1 MNRACAA
8 IVLTGFLFMGS
19 ACTAVAPKTQAAST
33 VDAGAKAAATPAEP
47 TSEQRLAEAKKQ
59 LADWPNL
66 ARYHGDNE
74 TVAKPAK
81 GEQRV
86 VFMGDSITDF
96 WGRGQGVF
104 FPDKPYINR
113 GISGQTTPQ
122 MLVRFR
128 ADVVALNPKAVVIL
142 VGTNDIAGNTGKES
156 VQMIEDNLASMVD
169 IARANHIKVILATV
183 LPVSDYFDPNQ
194 SRNRP
199 PETIKELNAW
209 IRDYTR
215 REHLVLLDYYP
226 AMLDEQGVFK
236 KSLTFDGLHP
246 NAAGYDVMRPL
257 AAKAIAK
264 ALGK

>member
-8 IVLTGFLFMGS
+8 FALAAFVLMGS
-19 ACTAVAPKTQAAST
+19 ACTTVAPKSQAAST
-33 VDAGAKAAATPAEP
+33 VDANAKAAAAPAVP
-47 TSEQRLAEAKKQ
+47 TSEQRLAEARKQ
-59 LADWPNL
+59 LADWPQL
-66 ARYHGDNE
+66 ARYHADNE

-81 GEQRV
+81 GEKRV

-96 WGRGQGVF
+96 WGRSQGVF

-128 ADVVALNPKAVVIL
+128 ADVVALDPKAVVIL
-142 VGTNDIAGNTGKES
+142 AGTNDIAGNTGKAS

-169 IARANHIKVILATV
+169 IARANHIKVVLATV

-194 SRNRP
+194 SKNRP
-199 PETIKELNAW
+199 PETIKELNTW
-209 IRDYTR
+209 IRDYVR

-226 AMLDEQGVFK
+226 AMLDEEGVFK

-246 NAAGYDVMRPL
+246 NAAGYDLMRPL

>member
-8 IVLTGFLFMGS
+8 FALAGFLLMGS
-19 ACTAVAPKTQAAST
+19 ACTAVTPKAQGTPA
-33 VDAGAKAAATPAEP
+33 VDVNAKAAAAPAGP
-47 TSEQRLAEAKKQ
+47 TSEERLAEAQKQ
-59 LADWPNL
+59 LADWPQL
-66 ARYHGDNE
+66 ARYHADNAA
-74 TVAKPAK
+74 VNKPAK

-96 WGRGQGVF
+96 WGRDRGVF
-104 FPDKPYINR
+104 FPGKPYINR

-128 ADVVALNPKAVVIL
+128 ADVVALKPRAVLIL
-142 VGTNDIAGNTGKES
+142 AGTNDIAGNTGKAS

-169 IARANHIKVILATV
+169 IARANHIKVILATL

-199 PETIKELNAW
+199 PETINELNAW
-209 IRDYTR
+209 IRHYTR

>member
-1 MNRACAA
+1 MNRACVAFA
-8 IVLTGFLFMGS
+8 LASLLLMGS
-19 ACTAVAPKTQAAST
+19 ACTTVTPKPPVAPE
-33 VDAGAKAAATPAEP
+33 VDANAKAAAAPAVP
-47 TSEQRLAEAKKQ
+47 TSEQKLAEARKQ
-59 LADWPNL
+59 LADWPQL
-66 ARYHGDNE
+66 TRYHADNE

-81 GEQRV
+81 GEKRV

-104 FPDKPYINR
+104 FPGKPYINR

-128 ADVVALNPKAVVIL
+128 ADVVALDPKAVVIL
-142 VGTNDIAGNTGKES
+142 AGTNDIAGNTGKQS

-194 SRNRP
+194 SKNRP
-199 PETIKELNAW
+199 PETIKELNTW
-209 IRDYTR
+209 IRDYVR

-236 KSLTFDGLHP
+236 KGLTFDGLHP